1 MEKTVIDTN
10 HRHNGVSHGVS
21 KGLADDAPLIVPF
34 AGAYAFVKRTI
45 DIIAAGLLLLLL
57 SPVLAVVAVLVKLTS
72 RGPVLYKQ
80 VRLGLKGKPFRVWK
94 FRSMVEN
101 AEAGLGAVWSTGPND
116 VRITGIGRMLRDTH
130 IDEFPQL
137 FNVLWGSMSLI
148 GPRPERPEI
157 IERLEEQIPP
167 YRKRMLVRPGIT
179 GFAQVRLP
187 PDTDVSSV
195 RRKLAYDLFYIEHA
209 TLWMDLRILL
219 LTGVEFFW
227 SLGRASNSVFS
238 LPSREEVEK
247 FIPHL
252 LNEEAARD
260 TFTPNGV
267 PVPHYVPAPVAA
279 AEPRFAERTVAHG

>member
-1 MEKTVIDTN
+1 
-10 HRHNGVSHGVS
+10 
-21 KGLADDAPLIVPF
+21 
-34 AGAYAFVKRTI
+34 
-45 DIIAAGLLLLLL
+45 
-57 SPVLAVVAVLVKLTS
+57 
-72 RGPVLYKQ
+72 
-80 VRLGLKGKPFRVWK
+80 
-94 FRSMVEN
+94 
-101 AEAGLGAVWSTGPND
+101 
-116 VRITGIGRMLRDTH
+116 
-130 IDEFPQL
+130 
-137 FNVLWGSMSLI
+137 LWGSMSLI